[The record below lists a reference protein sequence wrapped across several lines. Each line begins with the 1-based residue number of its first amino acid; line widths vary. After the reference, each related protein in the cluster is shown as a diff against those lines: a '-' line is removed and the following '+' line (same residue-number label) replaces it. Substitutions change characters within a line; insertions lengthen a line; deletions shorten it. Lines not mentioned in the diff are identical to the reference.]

1 MKPLVKLLRRSLLL
15 SLSPLMLALPLS
27 PVMAEA
33 APGQAAPRV
42 TVHKSPYCG
51 CCKDWIDYLER
62 NGFEV
67 VANDTHDMEQIK
79 KRFHVPGA
87 VASCHTAVVD
97 GYVVEGHVPVNDI
110 RRLLRERPAVVGIS
124 APGMPQDSPGMG
136 SETPRGYN
144 VVTFTE
150 QGEIDLYS
158 RY

>member
-1 MKPLVKLLRRSLLL
+1 MKLLAKLLRRSLLL
-15 SLSPLMLALPLS
+15 SPLMLVLPLS
-27 PVMAEA
+27 PVMAD
-33 APGQAAPRV
+33 AAPRV

-67 VANDTHDMEQIK
+67 VANDTLEMEQIK
-79 KRFHVPGA
+79 ERFHVPGA

-110 RRLLRERPAVVGIS
+110 RRLLRERPAVAGIS
-124 APGMPQDSPGMG
+124 APGMPQHSPGMG